1 MSAAHTIASVRAVP
15 IPRRGH
21 VLAAAVAFTLLAL
34 YGSFVPLNYR
44 PLPWD
49 DAVTRFRNIPF
60 RDLGIKSR
68 ADWVANILLFIPL
81 GCFWCGVILVDRQ
94 KSWLRL
100 LSTPIVA
107 VLVVAALAGLA
118 VGIEF
123 TQIWFPPRTV
133 SQNDIQAESIGG
145 AVGVGLW
152 LMLGQRVVN
161 WCRTWTAQWRTRSPL
176 DFLLLVYLAGLAI
189 YSVMPLDLTIQPS
202 ELYQKLAKGRLEL
215 IPFSE
220 GSVWSAGFWW
230 LRVTDVLVFVP
241 VGWWAARVGTRP
253 GAGPRSVGGAT
264 FVGALVVVGIELV
277 QIFIYSRFTSTTEI
291 LFGTA
296 GTAVGAWL
304 VQRFTA
310 RSAVRPAAASSSG
323 LTRLAWALAILAYS
337 AMLCVLYWWPMELL
351 RDRQEAERRLAH
363 FFSIPFASLY
373 RGSEFNAL
381 TEITRKSL
389 LYGGLAVLWVGFLR
403 SLPLSR
409 QARRGGYVV
418 AWLYAAALA
427 CGIEAVQA
435 VFPPHVTDIT
445 DVLIES
451 TATAAGLFIA
461 TQLFFVRRSPSTA
474 GDLPPEPASRRRF
487 HVPNSRLN

>member
-1 MSAAHTIASVRAVP
+1 MSAAHSIASAGAVP
-15 IPRRGH
+15 LPRRGH
-21 VLAAAVAFTLLAL
+21 LLVGAAAFTLIAL

-49 DAVTRFRNIPF
+49 DAVSRFRNIPF
-60 RDLGIKSR
+60 LDIGIKSR

-81 GCFWCGVILVDRQ
+81 GCFWCGVILVDCR
-94 KSWLRL
+94 KPWLRVL
-100 LSTPIVA
+100 ATPLVA
-107 VLVVAALAGLA
+107 ATVVAALAGLA

-123 TQIWFPPRTV
+123 TQLWFPPRTV

-152 LMLGQRVVN
+152 LVLGQRVVN

-176 DFLLLVYLAGLAI
+176 DFFLLLYLVGLAI
-189 YSVMPLDLTIQPS
+189 YSIMPLDLTIQPS

-215 IPFSE
+215 IPFSH
-220 GSVWSAGFWW
+220 GSVWSVGFWW
-230 LRVTDVLVFVP
+230 LRVTDLFVFVP
-241 VGWWAARVGTRP
+241 VGWWAARVGTRTS
-253 GAGPRSVGGAT
+253 AGPRSVGGAT
-264 FVGALVVVGIELV
+264 FVGALVVVGIEFV
-277 QIFIYSRFTSTTEI
+277 QIFIYSRFTSTTEM
-291 LFGTA
+291 LFGIA

-304 VQRFTA
+304 ARRFSA
-310 RSAVRPAAASSSG
+310 RNAVTPVAAPASG
-323 LTRLAWALAILAYS
+323 LKRLAWALAVLAYS
-337 AMLCVLYWWPMELL
+337 AALCVLYWWPMELL
-351 RDRQEAERRLAH
+351 RDRNEAERRLAH

-389 LYGGLAVLWVGFLR
+389 LFGGLAVLWVGLLR
-403 SLPLSR
+403 SLPLGR
-409 QARRGGYVV
+409 HARRAGYAV

-451 TATAAGLFIA
+451 TAMAASLIIA
-461 TQLFFVRRSPSTA
+461 THLFSLRRSPSA
-474 GDLPPEPASRRRF
+474 VGDLPRPVGSRSRF
-487 HVPNSRLN
+487 PVRNSRLD